1 MKFDKNK
8 NKKRKKENKKKPL
21 HKLRRMST
29 TKGRPIIKM
38 VKIFI
43 FYNKLSHKFSLTVL
57 VVVVVGE
64 NGR

>member
-1 MKFDKNK
+1 
-8 NKKRKKENKKKPL
+8 
-21 HKLRRMST
+21 MST

-43 FYNKLSHKFSLTVL
+43 FYNKLSHEFSLTVL